1 MHHVGNSLII
11 GRHNINF
18 DDNLDEVTTYKEYEL
33 HDFDENYFYNEWYA
47 SYDVN
52 GDGCAIDFPL
62 RMKSC

>member
-18 DDNLDEVTTYKEYEL
+18 DDNLDEVTPYKEYEL

-52 GDGCAIDFPL
+52 GDGCA
-62 RMKSC
+62 